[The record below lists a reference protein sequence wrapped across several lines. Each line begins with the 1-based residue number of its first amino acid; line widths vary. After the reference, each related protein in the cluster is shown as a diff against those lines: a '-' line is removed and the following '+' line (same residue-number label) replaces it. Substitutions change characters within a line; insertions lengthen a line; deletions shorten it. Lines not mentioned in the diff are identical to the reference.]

1 MEEQKVTTE
10 KPKNPGRV
18 EWGRKLGKLA
28 KQKKI
33 KTEPVNRPTVVH
45 DNYYT
50 YGGVA
55 VGIALTAICVYKYSF
70 NRTKPQA
77 TTFKLETSKERTLA
91 IFNYLNE
98 YPTDQRYY

>member
-1 MEEQKVTTE
+1 MEEEKVTTE

-33 KTEPVNRPTVVH
+33 KTETVNRPTVVH
-45 DNYYT
+45 NNYYM
-50 YGGVA
+50 YAGVA
-55 VGIALTAICVYKYSF
+55 VGIALIVIGVYKYSF

-77 TTFKLETSKERTLA
+77 TTLKLESPKERT
-91 IFNYLNE
+91 F
-98 YPTDQRYY
+98 TDF

>member
-1 MEEQKVTTE
+1 MEEDKVTTE

-33 KTEPVNRPTVVH
+33 KTEHVNRPTVAH
-45 DNYYT
+45 NNYYT

-55 VGIALTAICVYKYSF
+55 AGIILLVIGVYKYSF
-70 NRTKPQA
+70 KKAKPQP
-77 TTFKLETSKERTLA
+77 TTLKLESPKERT
-91 IFNYLNE
+91 FS
-98 YPTDQRYY
+98 DF

>member
-33 KTEPVNRPTVVH
+33 KTEPVNTVVYN
-45 DNYYT
+45 NYYT
-50 YGGVA
+50 YGGAA
-55 VGIALTAICVYKYSF
+55 VGIALIVIDVYKYSF
-70 NRTKPQA
+70 NKAKPQA
-77 TTFKLETSKERTLA
+77 TTLKMESPKERT
-91 IFNYLNE
+91 FS
-98 YPTDQRYY
+98 DF